1 VTLFDA
7 QAFARRIRVRIA
19 ERGISQADAAL
30 EIGCSKATL
39 SRVCR
44 ASVPDVENYFRIE
57 AWLAKDV
64 GFKIVANQWARLQH
78 QEQMA
83 EIDAALSEPD
93 K

>member
-1 VTLFDA
+1 MAGDVKLPGGDAVTFNA

-57 AWLAKDV
+57 AWLTKYDP
-64 GFKIVANQWARLQH
+64 K
-78 QEQMA
+78 
-83 EIDAALSEPD
+83 P
-93 K
+93 